1 MEAAL
6 SRDRPGPGVTGTTG
20 HERIRIGIDAS
31 NLREGGGVTHLVEL
45 LRAAKPDEHGIER
58 IVIWAGRKT
67 LKQVPARPWMDLIH
81 EPLLDDSWV
90 KRIYWQRVI
99 ASRLRQKRCDLLFSP
114 GGTYLGTFRPFVTM
128 SRNMLPFE
136 YPEMRRYGI
145 SSMFVKLL
153 LLRRAQVASFR
164 KADGLIFLS
173 GYAKM
178 VIEKALSGY
187 LRSTVTIP
195 HGVDG
200 RFQSVSRPHR
210 SIASCSPE
218 DPFRILYVST
228 VAPYKH
234 QWQVVEAVV
243 ALKRSGH
250 SVALDLIGPAH
261 PASLRRL
268 RKVLEEN
275 DSEGSFIRYLGAL
288 LYAEL
293 PGHYLGA
300 DAFVYAS
307 SCENLPNILLE
318 AMASGLPIACSNR
331 GPMPEVLG
339 DAGVYFD
346 PERPEE
352 ISMALKTLLEDTGLR
367 ERHARS
373 ARERALL
380 HTWERCAR
388 ETFEFLAAVA
398 RGSS

>member
-1 MEAAL
+1 MTA
-6 SRDRPGPGVTGTTG
+6 TTG

-58 IVIWAGRKT
+58 IVIWAGGKT
-67 LKQVPARPWMDLIH
+67 LEQIPVRSWVDPVHD
-81 EPLLDDSWV
+81 PLLDESLV
-90 KRIYWQRVI
+90 KRAYWQHAI
-99 ASRLRQKRCDLLFSP
+99 TSRLREKRCGLLFVP
-114 GGTYLGTFRPFVTM
+114 GGTFLGTFRPFVTM

-136 YPEMRRYGI
+136 YPEMRRYGF

-153 LLRRAQVASFR
+153 LLRRAQAASFR

-173 GYAKM
+173 GYAKAT
-178 VIEKALSGY
+178 VERALCGS
-187 LRSTVTIP
+187 LRSSVTIP

-210 SIASCSPE
+210 PISSCSPE
-218 DPFRILYVST
+218 DPFRILYVSN

-250 SVALDLIGPAH
+250 SVALDLIGSAH

-275 DSEGSFIRYLGAL
+275 DSEGSFIRYLGAVP
-288 LYAEL
+288 YAEM

-339 DAGVYFD
+339 DAGIYFD
-346 PERPEE
+346 PERAED
-352 ISMALKTLLEDTGLR
+352 ITRALRTLIEDTGLR
-367 ERHARS
+367 DRYAKS
-373 ARERALL
+373 ARERARLY
-380 HTWERCAR
+380 TWERCAR
-388 ETFEFLAAVA
+388 ETFDFLVAVA
-398 RGSS
+398 RGSSLQREAPKG